1 MSSHPGRALSGAL
14 VLLLATKRA
23 GSAQQPPAHEEIA
36 IELQGG
42 TAWSAPTPLIIR
54 MVGEPTVRFRARY
67 STRPL
72 ADAPYYAYRLSR
84 GSRTHAAEVE
94 LVHHKLYLENP
105 IPPVERFEVTHGY
118 NLAMANVRAPAGRWQ
133 ARVGFGLVVAHAEGR
148 IAGATIGRRRTLLG
162 GGYHIAGATTQL
174 AVGRPYPLGRGAT
187 TAFVAPELKLTA
199 SMARIPLD
207 VGSVLV
213 PNVAAHALAGLG
225 VRRRW

>member
-1 MSSHPGRALSGAL
+1 MSKRLPPLFGGL
-14 VLLLATKRA
+14 VLLQAATPVA
-23 GSAQQPPAHEEIA
+23 GAQETRREEIA
-36 IELQGG
+36 VEVQGG
-42 TAWSAPTPLIIR
+42 TAWSARTPLI
-54 MVGEPTVRFRARY
+54 VRRRGSAPVRIHARY
-67 STRPL
+67 RTRPL

-84 GSRTHAAEVE
+84 GSPAHAVEAE

-105 IPPVERFEVTHGY
+105 APPIERFEVTHGY

-133 ARVGFGLVVAHAEGR
+133 LRVGLGLVVAHAEGR
-148 IAGATIGRRRTLLG
+148 ITGATIGRARTFLG

-174 AVGRPYPLGRGAT
+174 ALGRRYPLGRGAT
-187 TAFVAPELKLTA
+187 TAFVAPEVKLTA

-225 VRRRW
+225 VQRRW

>member
-1 MSSHPGRALSGAL
+1 MPSHPGHTFSCAII
-14 VLLLATKRA
+14 LLLTTPRTS
-23 GSAQQPPAHEEIA
+23 GTQQPPAHEEIA
-36 IELQGG
+36 IEVQGG
-42 TAWSAPTPLIIR
+42 TAWSLPTPLIIR
-54 MVGEPTVRFRARY
+54 REGAPSVRLRARY

-84 GSRTHAAEVE
+84 GSRTHAAEAE
-94 LVHHKLYLENP
+94 LVHHKLYLDNP
-105 IPPVERFEVTHGY
+105 APPIERFEVTHGY

-133 ARVGFGLVVAHAEGR
+133 VRVGLGLVVAHAEGR
-148 IAGATIGRRRTLLG
+148 IGGATIGRGRTLLG
-162 GGYHIAGATTQL
+162 GGYHIAGVTTQL
-174 AVGRPYPLGRGAT
+174 AVGRRFPLGRAPT
-187 TAFVAPELKLTA
+187 AAFVAPELKLTA